1 MRVNKQGNKFFV
13 YLSNDLV
20 SALGLSENEEIEFLP
35 FNQKSFLVAKKSDLA
50 SLLIDNAQQKNDQ
63 QRQQNKQGFTQQSR
77 STTKTTLSED
87 ELFVLKKLDE
97 LRYNLRTVEN
107 VNKIL
112 DNKYKPVL
120 QQLLKI
126 KAVTLFKGK
135 EGKDLYSISKIVY
148 DNFLMR
154 KKIPL
159 RQETKDVATVPI
171 EQKNT
176 YAQFFYKKTPS
187 IETGNAEVE
196 ELDKNGFIVLQTEA
210 EAAGLSLLLED
221 SIKHGMVIGTRAFNR
236 KFYIVTRAFFEKH
249 SSDLIKLLREKPMK
263 ISDLAA
269 NEKIDEEA
277 VRGIMYLLAEAGDAR
292 EQRKDLF
299 ALA

>member
-13 YLSNDLV
+13 YLSNDMV

-50 SLLIDNAQQKNDQ
+50 SLLIDNTQQKNDQ
-63 QRQQNKQGFTQQSR
+63 QKQQSKQGYVQQAK
-77 STTKTTLSED
+77 STTKTTISED

-135 EGKDLYSISKIVY
+135 DGKDLYSISKIVY

-154 KKIPL
+154 KKIPQ
-159 RQETKDVATVPI
+159 RQDTKDVATVLP

-187 IETGNAEVE
+187 AETGNAEVA

-249 SSDLIKLLREKPMK
+249 SPGLIKLLREKSMRIP
-263 ISDLAA
+263 DLAV
-269 NEKIDEEA
+269 NERIDEEA
-277 VRGIMYLLAEAGDAR
+277 VRGIMYLLAEAGDVH